1 MKQEEDSIEI
11 TFETIYEILR
21 LEKSN
26 PDLHEFPEDFYRNV
40 LKYLSQKQ
48 ENLSDLKKEADV
60 FSSGEKERLQREYN
74 SAKNMIEK
82 IYEIRE
88 KKLVDM
94 AINKSRMPKT
104 VIDKRKLNDYE
115 KEFFYGLVSYFDQF
129 RKGILKNVISLKKPE
144 LKLNKDS
151 SVNIN
156 SNSNENKKRKV
167 RFKKNLPKF
176 VWKDLDEYGP
186 FEKNEIAILP
196 KELAINF
203 IEDNICNKF

>member
-11 TFETIYEILR
+11 TFETLYEILR

-26 PDLHEFPEDFYRNV
+26 PDLHTLPEDFYENI
-40 LKYLSQKQ
+40 LKYLFQKE
-48 ENLSDLKKEADV
+48 ENLADIKKEADV

-74 SAKNMIEK
+74 SAKNMVEK

-144 LKLNKDS
+144 LKFTNDNRN
-151 SVNIN
+151 VN
-156 SNSNENKKRKV
+156 SDSNENKRRKV
-167 RFKKNLPKF
+167 RFKRNVPKF
-176 VWKDLDEYGP
+176 VWKDLSEHGP
-186 FEKNEIAILP
+186 YEKNEIAILP
-196 KELAINF
+196 KELAKHF
-203 IEDNICNKF
+203 VEDNLCNRF